1 MSADK
6 KLSMPGEGEKT
17 ARLFF
22 ALWPD
27 AGVRRAL
34 DQAGSKLHLVCG
46 GRRMQA
52 PNVHLTLV
60 FLGNVALARLDELRA
75 LAGCVSGYTFAMT
88 LDHLGWWRH
97 NRVAWAAPQETP
109 EALRGLVALLQE
121 GLRNAGFDFDD
132 RPVFA
137 PHVTLLRN
145 ARCNE
150 VEMPSLE
157 PLEWTA
163 DEFVLVKSAS
173 TDAGATY
180 EVIGRW
186 GLSKVSEENDAL

>member
-1 MSADK
+1 V
-6 KLSMPGEGEKT
+6 PGEGGQT

-34 DQAGSKLHLVCG
+34 DQAGKQLHAACG
-46 GRRMQA
+46 GRRMGA

-60 FLGNVALARLDELRA
+60 FLGNVALTQLDELRA
-75 LAGCVSGYTFAMT
+75 VAWLVSGPSFSMT
-88 LDHLGWWRH
+88 LDRLGWWRH

-109 EALRGLVALLQE
+109 QALQDLVIQLQD
-121 GLRNAGFDFDD
+121 GLRNAGFAFDD

-150 VEMPSLE
+150 VEMPSLKA
-157 PLEWTA
+157 LEWAA
-163 DEFVLVKSAS
+163 DEFVLVESVT
-173 TDAGATY
+173 TDAGAAY

-186 GLSKVSEENDAL
+186 GLSKVSEKNDAL

>member
-1 MSADK
+1 MPADE

-27 AGVRRAL
+27 ARVRRAL
-34 DQAGSKLHLVCG
+34 DRAGGKLHAACG

-52 PNVHLTLV
+52 PNIHLTLV
-60 FLGNVALARLDELRA
+60 FLGNVAVARLDELRA
-75 LAGCVSGYTFAMT
+75 VAASVSGLSFSMT
-88 LDHLGWWRH
+88 LGRLGWWRH

-109 EALRGLVALLQE
+109 EALQGLVAQLQE
-121 GLRNAGFDFDD
+121 GLRNAGFTFDD

-137 PHVTLLRN
+137 PHITLLRN
-145 ARCNE
+145 ARCDE
-150 VEMPSLE
+150 VEMPPLE
-157 PLEWTA
+157 PLEWAA

-186 GLSKVSEENDAL
+186 GLSDGSEENDAL

>member
-1 MSADK
+1 
-6 KLSMPGEGEKT
+6 MPLQGPKT

-34 DQAGSKLHLVCG
+34 DQAGRQLHAACG
-46 GRRMQA
+46 GRRMRA

-60 FLGNVALARLDELRA
+60 FLGNVETARLDELRA
-75 LAGCVSGYTFAMT
+75 VAGRVSGLRFAMT
-88 LDHLGWWRH
+88 LDRLGWWRH

-109 EALRGLVALLQE
+109 EALQGLVAQLQE
-121 GLRNAGFDFDD
+121 GLRNAGFAFDD

-150 VEMPSLE
+150 VEMPPLT
-157 PLEWTA
+157 PLEWAA
-163 DEFVLVKSAS
+163 DEFVLVKSVTA
-173 TDAGATY
+173 DAGAAY
-180 EVIGRW
+180 EIIGRW
-186 GLSKVSEENDAL
+186 GLSEKNDAF

>member
-1 MSADK
+1 
-6 KLSMPGEGEKT
+6 MPAEGEKT

-27 AGVRRAL
+27 AGARRAL
-34 DQAGSKLHLVCG
+34 DQAGRHLHAACG

-60 FLGNVALARLDELRA
+60 FLGNVPVARLDELRA
-75 LAGCVSGYTFAMT
+75 VAGSVSGASFSMT

-109 EALRGLVALLQE
+109 EALQDLVTQLQDS
-121 GLRNAGFDFDD
+121 LRNADFAFDD

-137 PHVTLLRN
+137 PHITLLRN
-145 ARCNE
+145 ARCNG
-150 VEMPSLE
+150 VKMPPLD
-157 PLEWTA
+157 PLEWKA
-163 DEFVLVKSAS
+163 DEFVLVKSVTA
-173 TDAGATY
+173 DAGAAY

-186 GLSKVSEENDAL
+186 GLSEVNDAF

>member
-1 MSADK
+1 
-6 KLSMPGEGEKT
+6 MPGEGEKT

-34 DQAGSKLHLVCG
+34 DQAGSKLHALCG
-46 GRRMQA
+46 GRRMKA

-60 FLGNVALARLDELRA
+60 FLGNVAVSRLDELRA
-75 LAGCVSGYTFAMT
+75 VAGCVSASSFSMT
-88 LDHLGWWRH
+88 LARLGWWRH
-97 NRVAWAAPQETP
+97 NRVAWAASQETP
-109 EALRGLVALLQE
+109 EALKGLVAQLQD
-121 GLRNAGFDFDD
+121 GLRSADFVFDD

-137 PHVTLLRN
+137 PHITLLRN
-145 ARCNE
+145 ARCE
-150 VEMPSLE
+150 ELEMPSLM
-157 PLEWTA
+157 PLEWVVN
-163 DEFVLVKSAS
+163 EFVLVQSAT

-186 GLSKVSEENDAL
+186 GLSDVSEENDAF

>member
-1 MSADK
+1 MPADEELK
-6 KLSMPGEGEKT
+6 MPAEGEKT
-17 ARLFF
+17 VRLFF

-34 DQAGSKLHLVCG
+34 DQAGSKLHAICD
-46 GRRMQA
+46 GRRMRA

-75 LAGCVSGYTFAMT
+75 LAGCVSGSPFSIK

-109 EALRGLVALLQE
+109 EALLGLVSRLQE
-121 GLRNAGFDFDD
+121 RLRNAGFVFDD

-145 ARCNE
+145 ARCAGL
-150 VEMPSLE
+150 EMPSLM
-157 PLEWTA
+157 PLEWAA
-163 DEFVLVKSAS
+163 DAFVLVKSAT
-173 TDAGATY
+173 TDAGAAY

-186 GLSKVSEENDAL
+186 GLSEENDAL